1 VNPCCQGRSIQVQP
15 RTPRPQAREWA
26 RSMQTRRTVQ
36 RPFYVPQSA
45 AAAAVCVE
53 RDVVPYKQSVRNR
66 CRSLFTLLTRS
77 HIHALTPSFQSSLFW
92 ECLYPDALNAISPHP
107 VDLVSYSSGGG
118 GDGPTGRL
126 ASMGMGGLTA
136 CLMCFLCLTI
146 PIMIA
151 WMVFVIVTVSGAL
164 YNSCCCCCCCW
175 ALVVCVLV

>member
-1 VNPCCQGRSIQVQP
+1 MNQCCQGRSIQVQP
-15 RTPRPQAREWA
+15 RTPLPQAREWA
-26 RSMQTRRTVQ
+26 RTMQTTADGTTSLCL
-36 RPFYVPQSA
+36 PQSA

-53 RDVVPYKQSVRNR
+53 RDVVPYKQSVRSR

-77 HIHALTPSFQSSLFW
+77 HIHALTPSFQSSVFW
-92 ECLYPDALNAISPHP
+92 VYKKMSPYP
-107 VDLVSYSSGGG
+107 VDLVSYSSGSG

-146 PIMIA
+146 PMMIA

-164 YNSCCCCCCCW
+164 YNFCCCCCCCW
-175 ALVVCVLV
+175 ALVVCVWV